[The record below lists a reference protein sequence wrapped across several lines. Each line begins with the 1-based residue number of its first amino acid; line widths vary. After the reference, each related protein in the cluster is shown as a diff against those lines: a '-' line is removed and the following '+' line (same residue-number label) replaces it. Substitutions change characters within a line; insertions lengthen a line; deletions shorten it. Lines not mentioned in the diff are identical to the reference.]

1 VPKEDYLLKYLEK
14 LNRVI
19 AAMMGF
25 RDKGFPEDVL
35 RLADETFKE
44 LLIIDIEEL
53 SIMPINK
60 FVEMV
65 QKENFS
71 ATHLDILAQL
81 AHETANAYSLENNE
95 EAANSFYSKTLQL
108 YYLLNQK
115 DRTFSFEREQIIAK
129 LENRL

>member
-1 VPKEDYLLKYLEK
+1 
-14 LNRVI
+14 
-19 AAMMGF
+19 MMGF